1 MLGTMRRVLLALCL
15 VVAPA
20 AAFGIAEEPVSP
32 SEFRDYAEG
41 WTLHF
46 EHQGEPF
53 GEEAFEPGGQT
64 IWRYPDG
71 SCVEGVWKPHGA
83 QLCFYYGQG
92 TEVLCWRALRDEE
105 GLFVRLL
112 GEGPDAGMELRV
124 TGRDKERPLCGGPGR
139 AI

>member
-1 MLGTMRRVLLALCL
+1 MLQHMRRLLFAFWLVLL
-15 VVAPA
+15 PA
-20 AAFGIAEEPVSP
+20 AALGIAEEPVSP

-46 EHQGEPF
+46 ERDGEPF
-53 GEEAFEPGGQT
+53 GQEAFESGGHT
-64 IWRYPDG
+64 IWRSPDG

-83 QLCFYYGQG
+83 QLCFYYGLG
-92 TEVLCWRALRDEE
+92 REVLCWRALRDED

-124 TGRDKERPLCGGPGR
+124 TGRDKARPLCGDPGR
-139 AI
+139 PI

>member
-1 MLGTMRRVLLALCL
+1 MRRLLLALCL
-15 VVAPA
+15 AMAPA
-20 AAFGIAEEPVSP
+20 AALGIAEEPVSP

-46 EHQGEPF
+46 EHEGEPF
-53 GEEAFEPGGQT
+53 GEEAFAPGGHT
-64 IWRYPDG
+64 IWRDPEG
-71 SCVEGVWKPHGA
+71 QCLEGVWKPHGA

-92 TEVLCWRALRDEE
+92 REVLCWRALRDEE

-112 GEGPDAGMELRV
+112 GDGPDAGMELRV
-124 TGRDKERPLCGGPGR
+124 TGRDKARPLCGGPGR